1 MVILVQK
8 EEEKYIDI
16 QIIAIVLTI
25 ISTFISF
32 LLSYNQKLELQ
43 NRKTLF
49 SAKRTFKITKFN
61 RIFFLVLGIIFLY
74 VNYNLYKISKKEGEN
89 LKPYELQILASVLTV
104 GAALIT
110 LYVVTLSNKEEV
122 ADIEN
127 PII

>member
-1 MVILVQK
+1 MVILVRK
-8 EEEKYIDI
+8 EEEKYVDI
-16 QIIAIVLTI
+16 QIIAIILTI

-43 NRKTLF
+43 NWKTLF
-49 SAKRTFKITKFN
+49 SAKRTFKIAKFN
-61 RIFFLVLGIIFLY
+61 RIFLLVLGIIFLY

-89 LKPYELQILASVLTV
+89 LKPYELQILASILTV

>member
-1 MVILVQK
+1 MQK

>member
-43 NRKTLF
+43 NKKTLF
-49 SAKRTFKITKFN
+49 SAKRTFKIAKFN